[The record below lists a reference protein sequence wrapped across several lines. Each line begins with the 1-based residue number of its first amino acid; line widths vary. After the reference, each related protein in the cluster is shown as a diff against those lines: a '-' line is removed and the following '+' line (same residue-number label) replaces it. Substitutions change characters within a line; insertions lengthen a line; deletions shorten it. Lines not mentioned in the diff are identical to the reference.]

1 VQVIEPVLVGDQ
13 GPLFVRLEEEKEEKG
28 PGSIKSQLN
37 LLDAEEF
44 NLAEFN

>member
-13 GPLFVRLEEEKEEKG
+13 GPLFVRLEEEKG